1 MSKTSGTSGT
11 AWHCLATTLFSSGT
25 RCGFVSRSGCAK
37 SLRRL
42 PYRVYRKIYERSQR
56 RKGCKNKGIFAL
68 IFHVEN
74 QAGERLWVGKPP
86 RADSHRTAEPTVA
99 GFADFCGSSKS
110 VGHRG
115 EGVGRFLGRVPQ
127 KVPNHRGLSGVRAVG
142 QTRKEKK

>member
-11 AWHCLATTLFSSGT
+11 AWHCLAITLFSSGT
-25 RCGFVSRSGCAK
+25 RCGFVSRTSQRK
-37 SLRRL
+37 PLRRL

-86 RADSHRTAEPTVA
+86 RVDSHRTAEPTVWGFA
-99 GFADFCGSSKS
+99 GFREMSKS
-110 VGHRG
+110 VGQN
-115 EGVGRFLGRVPQ
+115 EE
-127 KVPNHRGLSGVRAVG
+127 A
-142 QTRKEKK
+142 